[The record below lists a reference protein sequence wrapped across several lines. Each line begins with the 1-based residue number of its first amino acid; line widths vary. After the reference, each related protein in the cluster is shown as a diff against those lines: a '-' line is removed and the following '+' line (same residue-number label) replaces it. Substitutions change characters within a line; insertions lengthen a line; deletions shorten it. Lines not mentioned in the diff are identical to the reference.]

1 LDRILPLN
9 FLVVGIKV
17 EYALE
22 AISHAGTAI
31 GILAT
36 DGIVLAAEK
45 KVTSK
50 LLEQDISAE
59 KIYTLNDNTVCAVAG
74 IDSDAS
80 KLVNFARG
88 YAQRYLRQYNE
99 EIPLELLVKQL
110 SDVKQGYTQHGGLR
124 PFGVSFIYAGHD
136 DVNGY
141 QLYTSNPSGNYSGWK
156 ATSVGANNAS
166 AQTILKQDYKE
177 DLNLSQACELAIKVL
192 SKTMDSTTLTSEK
205 LEFSTIGHRNGKV
218 YQKIWKP
225 SDIDVLLRTT
235 GLGKV
240 DQDD

>member
-1 LDRILPLN
+1 M
-9 FLVVGIKV
+9 

-22 AISHAGTAI
+22 AINHAGTAI

-59 KIYTLNDNTVCAVAG
+59 KMYTLNDSMICAVAG

-80 KLVNFARG
+80 LLVHQTRL
-88 YAQRYLRQYNE
+88 YAQQYLKTFSE
-99 EIPLELLVKQL
+99 EIPCELLIKWVC
-110 SDVKQGYTQHGGLR
+110 DIKQGYTQHGGLR

-136 DVNGY
+136 DIHGF

-156 ATSVGANNAS
+156 ATSVGANSGS
-166 AQTILKQDYKE
+166 AQTLLKQDYKD
-177 DLNLSQACELAIKVL
+177 DLNLKGACDLALKVL
-192 SKTMDSTTLTSEK
+192 SKTMDSTTLTSQK
-205 LEFSTIGHRNGKV
+205 LEFATIGKDKLGKI
-218 YQKIWKP
+218 YYRIWKP
-225 SDIDVLLRTT
+225 SDIDQLLKDA

-240 DQDD
+240 PDDE

>member
-1 LDRILPLN
+1 M
-9 FLVVGIKV
+9 

-31 GILAT
+31 GILAK

-50 LLEQDISAE
+50 LLEQDTSAE
-59 KIYTLNDNTVCAVAG
+59 KIYTLTDNMVCSVAG

-80 KLVNFARG
+80 ILVNYVRVFA
-88 YAQRYLRQYNE
+88 QQYLRTYNE
-99 EIPLELLVKQL
+99 QVPCEIAVKRL
-110 SDVKQGYTQHGGLR
+110 CDVKQSYTQHGGLR
-124 PFGVSFIYAGHD
+124 PFGVSLIYAGHD
-136 DVNGY
+136 DIHGF

-166 AQTILKQDYKE
+166 AQTLLKQEYKE
-177 DLNLSQACELAIKVL
+177 DLTLDQACEVAVKVL

-205 LEFSTIGHRNGKV
+205 LEFATVGKDAKGKV
-218 YQKIWKP
+218 YQKIWTIK
-225 SDIDVLLRTT
+225 DIDQLLKHT

-240 DQDD
+240 DDDEERE